1 MQTRNFLLLIFT
13 CIGGLALLTS
23 CASHK
28 VTAAGTVNY
37 PVVRIHV
44 TGDEDQPLKI
54 TTAAN
59 NACAGNQPNCID
71 VPEFDKAV
79 ISFVLTPR
87 AKWRFS
93 EFKICTGTTK
103 DNQVC
108 VLNAYQQQEF
118 EASADGDSPIR
129 TPGANGQIELKQ
141 LYGNDIND
149 AFTAFQVLDHNWVA
163 GNYFYSIT
171 VCPTGAPD
179 NSDLCVM
186 TDPPIINGGLGG
198 RGGGN

>member
-1 MQTRNFLLLIFT
+1 MQIRNFLLLIFT
-13 CIGGLALLTS
+13 CVGGLVLLTS
-23 CASHK
+23 CAPQQ

-44 TGDEDQPLKI
+44 TGDEDEPLKI

-59 NACAGNQPNCID
+59 NACAGPPKPNCID

-87 AKWRFS
+87 TNWRFS

-108 VLNAYQQQEF
+108 VLNAYQQAEF
-118 EASADGDSPIR
+118 EASVDGDLPVFNPSAQGKIDL
-129 TPGANGQIELKQ
+129 TQ
-141 LYGNDIND
+141 LYGDINT
-149 AFTAFQVLDHNWVA
+149 AFTAFQVLDKNWVA
-163 GNYFYSIT
+163 GNYFYSIK
-171 VCPTGAPD
+171 VCPTGEPD
-179 NSDLCVM
+179 DSDLCVM
-186 TDPPIINGGLGG
+186 TDPPIINGGMGG
-198 RGGGN
+198 RGGSN